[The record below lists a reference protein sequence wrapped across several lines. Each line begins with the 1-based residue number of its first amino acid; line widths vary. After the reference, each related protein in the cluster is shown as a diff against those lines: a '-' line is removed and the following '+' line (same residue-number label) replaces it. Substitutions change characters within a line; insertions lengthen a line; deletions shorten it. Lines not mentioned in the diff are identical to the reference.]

1 MINDLIKKFYISF
14 IIFLSIFSIFFS
26 TISDSKAN
34 VPDNNDD
41 RLFFPINSTKFSSY
55 YGYRDLNGKNNF
67 HDGVDIPA
75 TPGTNIYACNNGVI
89 INSNFLKGYGNC
101 IIIQHDDGTKSLYGH
116 LSENFIVSNG
126 KYVKKGEHIGFVGP
140 KYLSSG
146 KLNGYTTGSHLH
158 FTIFLS
164 NGKTTNPLD
173 FNFIEQK

>member
-1 MINDLIKKFYISF
+1 MIKKFYISF

-41 RLFFPINSTKFSSY
+41 RLFFPINSRKFSSY

-116 LSENFIVSNG
+116 LSENFIVSIQFFFLMERLLIHLILTL
-126 KYVKKGEHIGFVGP
+126 YKKVGLTFLILL
-140 KYLSSG
+140 KI
-146 KLNGYTTGSHLH
+146 YTL
-158 FTIFLS
+158 
-164 NGKTTNPLD
+164 
-173 FNFIEQK
+173 